1 MTDPIKSLDVDAID
15 ADSVA
20 PRNRA
25 DGRSLYLD
33 VSGTAAYAVLHS
45 PDGDADLS
53 DTAVLLCPPFGYD
66 EVCAYRI
73 LREWAMRLARAGHLV
88 LRLTYPSCG
97 DSDGV
102 PRDPGRLKAWTESV
116 SVAAA
121 ALRERAGVSSVIALG
136 LGLGGLLAYR
146 AVSAGAPIDGLV
158 LWAAPPSGREFI
170 RRLKALSRLESS
182 EFFKGLPDPP
192 PPPDGE
198 LEAGGFLLAA
208 QTIADITALDV
219 ATLELPNGLP
229 RGALLLEHDGIAIDD
244 RLRDAL
250 ERRGVEVTA
259 AAGEGYATLTSQPH
273 ESVVPEQVLATV
285 ARWLDAGS
293 APAPVSTPNERETGV
308 AEVEIELDGAAVG
321 RERAVTI
328 EIDGLR
334 LSGVLT
340 IPAQP
345 APGRPGAIFLHSGA
359 IRRIGPNRMWVEAA
373 REWAIRGTASLR
385 LDVEGIGDSDGAVA
399 PYADDGPLHDPKF
412 LQQVTAGIDFMSD
425 CGVAERVAVVGLCA
439 GAYWALRAAVA
450 DARVAACLLV
460 NPRAFVYYDGMDAAR
475 DMRRALSEPL
485 TVQRIRHNV
494 TRARVTNALRLLSVK
509 ALRLLGALPGRRLA
523 RFRSGPPAFDYGT
536 ELDALLARVR
546 DSGSAVT
553 LVFTAREPLDEE
565 LTRFRQLERM
575 AAWPSFT
582 LSRVAVRDH
591 TLRPIWAQRQTLSI
605 LDRAMSDRFE
615 LDPAAT
621 R

>member
-1 MTDPIKSLDVDAID
+1 MTDPTESLDVDPIG
-15 ADSVA
+15 AD
-20 PRNRA
+20 PGRDRT

-33 VSGTAAYAVLHS
+33 VSGTPAYAVLHS
-45 PDGDADLS
+45 PDADADLS

-73 LREWAMRLARAGHLV
+73 LREWAIRLARAGHPT

-97 DSDGV
+97 DSGGA
-102 PRDPGRLKAWTESV
+102 PRDPDRLEAWTESV
-116 SVAAA
+116 SVAATT
-121 ALRERAGVSSVIALG
+121 LREHTGVSSVIALG

-146 AVSAGAPIDGLV
+146 AVSVGAAIDGLV
-158 LWAAPPSGREFI
+158 LWAAPPSGRDFI

-208 QTIADITALDV
+208 QTVTDITAVDV

-229 RGALLLEHDGIAIDD
+229 RGALLLELDGIAIDD
-244 RLRDAL
+244 RLRDPL
-250 ERRGVEVTA
+250 ERRGVEVTT
-259 AAGEGYATLTSQPH
+259 AAGDGYAALTSQPH
-273 ESVVPEQVLATV
+273 ESIVPEQVLATV
-285 ARWLDAGS
+285 AQWLDASS
-293 APAPVSTPNERETGV
+293 APPPVSARYDGEPHVAGRS
-308 AEVEIELDGAAVG
+308 AEVEIETDGAGVVH
-321 RERAVTI
+321 ERAVTI
-328 EIDGLR
+328 EIDGLQ

-340 IPAQP
+340 IPVRP

-373 REWAIRGTASLR
+373 RDWAMRGIASLR

-399 PYADDGPLHDPKF
+399 PYAEDPPLYEPQF

-425 CGVAERVAVVGLCA
+425 AGVAERVAIIGLCA

-475 DMRRALSEPL
+475 DMRRALAEPL
-485 TVQRIRHNV
+485 TVQRIRQNV
-494 TRARVTNALRLLSVK
+494 TRARVTK
-509 ALRLLGALPGRRLA
+509 ALQLVAAFPARQLA

-565 LTRFRQLERM
+565 LTRFRQLDRM

-591 TLRPIWAQRQTLSI
+591 TLRPIWAQQQALSI
-605 LDRAMSDRFE
+605 LGRSMSDRFE